1 MAALVAVCGV
11 TFNPN
16 PGDNKR
22 LSLRL
27 NLKPKRNEAAGKEP
41 HEVTPGSQL
50 SFVLH
55 GQAHASTLTSCN
67 AF

>member
-1 MAALVAVCGV
+1 MVSPGV

-27 NLKPKRNEAAGKEP
+27 NLKVGAG
-41 HEVTPGSQL
+41 H
-50 SFVLH
+50 
-55 GQAHASTLTSCN
+55 TLVQVQVKGLNQSKK
-67 AF
+67 FL